1 MQKKSGYG
9 KMNTTKQNLLLA
21 VHDVVVSLSHL
32 SSAVRLSDNE
42 DLMDTA
48 CDMQDMLE
56 QFNDTVYDMFS
67 KLNMRL

>member
-21 VHDVVVSLSHL
+21 VHDAVISLSNL
-32 SSAVRLSDNE
+32 RSAVRLSDNE

-56 QFNDTVYDMFS
+56 QFNDTVYDIFE
-67 KLNMRL
+67 N

>member
-21 VHDVVVSLSHL
+21 VHDAVISLSNL
-32 SSAVRLSDNE
+32 RSAVMLSDNE

-56 QFNDTVYDMFS
+56 QFNDTVYNIFE
-67 KLNMRL
+67 N

>member
-21 VHDVVVSLSHL
+21 VHDVVIPLSNL
-32 SSAVRLSDNE
+32 RSAVRLSDNE

-48 CDMQDMLE
+48 YDMQDMLE
-56 QFNDTVYDMFS
+56 QFNDTVYDIFR
-67 KLNMRL
+67 KPNMRL

>member
-1 MQKKSGYG
+1 
-9 KMNTTKQNLLLA
+9 MNTTKQNLLLA
-21 VHDVVVSLSHL
+21 VHDVGISLSHL

-56 QFNDTVYDMFS
+56 HFNDAVYDIFE
-67 KLNMRL
+67 N

>member
-21 VHDVVVSLSHL
+21 VHDAVISLSNL
-32 SSAVRLSDNE
+32 RSAAMLSDNE

-56 QFNDTVYDMFS
+56 QFNDTVYNIFE
-67 KLNMRL
+67 N

>member
-21 VHDVVVSLSHL
+21 VHDVVIPLSNL
-32 SSAVRLSDNE
+32 RSAVRLSDNE

-48 CDMQDMLE
+48 YDMQDMLE
-56 QFNDTVYDMFS
+56 QFNDTVYDIFE
-67 KLNMRL
+67 N

>member
-32 SSAVRLSDNE
+32 SNAVRLSDNE

>member
-21 VHDVVVSLSHL
+21 VHDVVIPLSNL
-32 SSAVRLSDNE
+32 RSAAMLSDNE

-56 QFNDTVYDMFS
+56 QFNDTVYNIFE
-67 KLNMRL
+67 N

>member
-21 VHDVVVSLSHL
+21 VHDVVISLSSL
-32 SSAVRLSDNE
+32 RSAVRLSDNE
-42 DLMDTA
+42 DLMDML

-56 QFNDTVYDMFS
+56 QFNDTVYDIFE
-67 KLNMRL
+67 N

>member
-1 MQKKSGYG
+1 
-9 KMNTTKQNLLLA
+9 MNTTKQNLLLA
-21 VHDVVVSLSHL
+21 VHDAVISLSNL
-32 SSAVRLSDNE
+32 RSAAMLSDNE

-56 QFNDTVYDMFS
+56 QFNDTVYDIFR

>member
-21 VHDVVVSLSHL
+21 VHDVVIPLSNL
-32 SSAVRLSDNE
+32 RSAVRLSDNE

-48 CDMQDMLE
+48 YDMQDTLE
-56 QFNDTVYDMFS
+56 QFNDTVYDIFE
-67 KLNMRL
+67 N